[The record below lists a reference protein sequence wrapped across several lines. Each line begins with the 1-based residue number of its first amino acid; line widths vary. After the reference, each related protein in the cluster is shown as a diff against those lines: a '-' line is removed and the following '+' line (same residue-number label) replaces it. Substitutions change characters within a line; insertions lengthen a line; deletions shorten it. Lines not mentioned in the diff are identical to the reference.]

1 MSEAQDIGNA
11 TTGNGATT
19 GLRRQIGLGPAVA
32 LYVGAVVGA
41 GVLILPGTAA
51 ALAGP
56 GSLVAWLIDSLLGI
70 PIALSFAALAA
81 RYPDA
86 GGVAVYVARAF
97 GPGWGAMVG
106 WFYFVA
112 AAVGQAAVAL
122 TGGYYLAHALRGG
135 PAMVYGTA
143 ATILAVAVTA
153 NLRGIRLTGR
163 MQMALSA
170 GVACMLAVAAL
181 AALPRIAWPSLSS
194 SLLGAG
200 GWHAGAIGRTCVL
213 LFFAFFGWEAI
224 AHLSEEF
231 RDPARDAPRA
241 TLLAVGVVT
250 LLYLG
255 IGVAVVGTGTFGTA
269 EVNRTAVARLIGAA
283 FGVRADAVAAV
294 AAMLISLG
302 TANAFVAAASRLGY
316 ALARDG
322 AFPAPLARLN
332 PAGAPGLAVL
342 TTGAIAGA
350 TLAASL
356 VGGFGAARILAV
368 PNSLGIAT
376 YVLGLAAAVKLL
388 RGWPRAWALLALLPT
403 LAILPFSQAGLAL
416 PVLVGAAALA
426 YRRLRGR

>member
-1 MSEAQDIGNA
+1 MSEAQDIGTA
-11 TTGNGATT
+11 ATGNGAAT

-97 GPGWGAMVG
+97 GAGWGAMVG
-106 WFYFVA
+106 WFYFIA

-122 TGGYYLAHALRGG
+122 TGGYYLAHAQHGG
-135 PAMVYGTA
+135 PAAVYGTA
-143 ATILAVAVTA
+143 AAILAVAVAA

-181 AALPRIAWPSLSS
+181 AALPRIAWPVLLSS
-194 SLLGAG
+194 PTEG
-200 GWHAGAIGRTCVL
+200 GWHADAIGRTCVL

-255 IGVAVVGTGTFGTA
+255 IGVAVVGTGTYGTA

-332 PAGAPGLAVL
+332 RASAPGLAVL
-342 TTGAIAGA
+342 ATGAIAGA
-350 TLAASL
+350 ALLASL

-388 RGWPRAWALLALLPT
+388 PGWPRTWALLALLPT
-403 LAILPFSQAGLAL
+403 LAILPFSQVALAL
-416 PVLVGAAALA
+416 PVLVGGAALA